1 MIINIINGIVSAFI
15 FPGSSALL
23 GKWACPSDRTK
34 MSGYYY
40 IYINSIAYSGT
51 SLAVAIANPIAGVIC
66 DNIGWRYVY
75 YIYCSITIVV
85 VIIFYMYL
93 IDLFRFIYSSP
104 SEDPF
109 INEEEKKYIEEDFLK
124 KNVFYNYIYIEI

>member
-40 IYINSIAYSGT
+40 IY
-51 SLAVAIANPIAGVIC
+51 
-66 DNIGWRYVY
+66 
-75 YIYCSITIVV
+75 
-85 VIIFYMYL
+85 
-93 IDLFRFIYSSP
+93 
-104 SEDPF
+104 
-109 INEEEKKYIEEDFLK
+109 
-124 KNVFYNYIYIEI
+124 